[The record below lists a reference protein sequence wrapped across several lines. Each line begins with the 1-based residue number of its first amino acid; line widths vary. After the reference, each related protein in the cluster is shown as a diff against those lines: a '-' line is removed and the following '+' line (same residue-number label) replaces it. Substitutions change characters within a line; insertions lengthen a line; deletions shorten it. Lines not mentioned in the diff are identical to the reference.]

1 MKLTTLTKFSA
12 LGALVT
18 SLSSC
23 VFFPPL
29 FTEYNL
35 CDKMDAWGKD
45 EAYWWGQKPRTARF
59 YELNGIY
66 YEEVPTVYKAVSKPI
81 RIMEFKGHDE
91 WPKET
96 ARALYTEVY
105 YGALTPQQVKDYLG
119 KDAAP
124 LPTDTPMLL
133 HERDFNKAAARR
145 LSMTDSALRR
155 IYLSPQ
161 NPRHLPWPLRICPP
175 DKRSIGNYL
184 RMPVTYT
191 VGPALNVVL
200 WTGEGVLTGLVGTA
214 SAVSLLFDQLQQ
226 QKTPATDAADDSAK
240 QASAER

>member
-29 FTEYNL
+29 FTAYKL

-45 EAYWWGQKPRTARF
+45 EAYWREQKPRTARF

-66 YEEVPTVYKAVSKPI
+66 YAEVPTVYKAVSKPI
-81 RIMEFKGHDE
+81 RIMEFKGRDE
-91 WPKET
+91 WPKEKV
-96 ARALYTEVY
+96 RDLYTEVY

-124 LPTDTPMLL
+124 LPADTPMLL
-133 HERDFNKAAARR
+133 HECDFNKAAARR
-145 LSMTDSALRR
+145 LSMTASALRR
-155 IYLSPQ
+155 TDLPPQ
-161 NPRHLPWPLRICPP
+161 NPRHLPWPLRISPP

-184 RMPVTYT
+184 RLPVTYT

-214 SAVSLLFDQLQQ
+214 SAVSLLFDQQQ
-226 QKTPATDAADDSAK
+226 QKPQETRAADGSTK